1 MCKTSGEGDVRAV
14 VAPQQPSESV
24 GDSARRSPQTSF
36 TSDAGKSSSEG
47 FDVGEGEVEEDAGST
62 HSESSASSTNQRS
75 TNRHR
80 RALKRDPPSK
90 KRAKRAPPWQCPPTD
105 ANPKTRER
113 LCPGMCTCEDSPEHV
128 PGLQDHHPGLPQHPY
143 EFDQPQRYG
152 AVEQVAWTGFGPP
165 R

>member
-1 MCKTSGEGDVRAV
+1 MCKTLGEGDVRAV

-47 FDVGEGEVEEDAGST
+47 SDVGEGEVEEDAGST

-90 KRAKRAPPWQCPPTD
+90 KGAERAPPWQCPPAD
-105 ANPKTRER
+105 ANPKTQER
-113 LCPGMCTCEDSPEHV
+113 LHTGMGACEDAPDHV
-128 PGLQDHHPGLPQHPY
+128 PDLQDHHTGLPQHSY
-143 EFDQPQRYG
+143 EFDQLQHYG
-152 AVEQVAWTGFGPP
+152 AVKQVAWMGVGPP